1 MIKQEWLNKGLHW
14 KNKWS
19 QFLPEYEDDSNGV
32 NMYKFTQILNKYL
45 KSDSVIISD
54 AGSSGYVLAQSLEL
68 KGNQRYLPDSAQM
81 AMGSGIPMGIGACLA
96 NDNKQIIVITGD
108 GSFHSS
114 LSALSTIRYYNLPI
128 IIFVWNNNGY
138 LSINNTCDSFYEGRR
153 FGTDSTNGLF
163 FPKIEKIAETCELNY
178 IRIDKIK
185 DLDSKIQ
192 ESISLN
198 TPVIV
203 EVICWTNQK
212 IVPGLAMK
220 NGKSCELH
228 DMAPFISDS
237 EMEKEM
243 IKD

>member
-1 MIKQEWLNKGLHW
+1 MLNKGLHW

-19 QFLPEYEDDSNGV
+19 QFLAEYEDDSDGV
-32 NMYKFTQILNKYL
+32 NMYKFTEILNKYL
-45 KSDSVIISD
+45 KSDSVIVSD

-68 KGNQRYLPDSAQM
+68 KAEQRYLPDSAQM
-81 AMGSGIPMGIGACLA
+81 AMGAGIPMGIGACLA
-96 NDNKQIIVITGD
+96 NDSKQTMVITGD

-114 LSALSTIRYYNLPI
+114 ISALSTITYYNLPI
-128 IIFVWNNNGY
+128 VIFVWNNNGY

-153 FGTDSTNGLF
+153 YGTNSTNGLF
-163 FPKIEKIAETCELNY
+163 FPGIEKIAEAYKLKY
-178 IRIDKIK
+178 IKIQNNR

-192 ESISLN
+192 EAISLSA
-198 TPVIV
+198 PIIV
-203 EVICWTNQK
+203 EVTCWTNQK

-228 DMAPFISDS
+228 DMAPFLCDS